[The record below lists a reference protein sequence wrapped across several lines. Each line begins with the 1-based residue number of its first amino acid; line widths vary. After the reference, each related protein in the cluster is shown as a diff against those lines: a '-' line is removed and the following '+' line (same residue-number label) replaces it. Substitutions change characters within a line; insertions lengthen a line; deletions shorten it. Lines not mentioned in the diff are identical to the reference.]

1 MYSDE
6 NPRTNTM
13 KRTILF
19 ITSLVLIT
27 SVSFSQSKVNINN
40 LVQYG
45 DKMFEENDDK
55 PYTGMVF
62 DLYKSNGNKKLEG
75 RYKDGLRNGKWSWWN
90 ENGKKKSLGSYL
102 NGDGTDKG
110 DTGISRNGRD
120 GLWSWWYVN
129 GKI

>member
-19 ITSLVLIT
+19 ITSLLLIT
-27 SVSFSQSKVNINN
+27 SVSLSQSKVNINN

-55 PYTGMVF
+55 PYTGIVF

-90 ENGKKKSLGSYL
+90 EDN
-102 NGDGTDKG
+102 
-110 DTGISRNGRD
+110 
-120 GLWSWWYVN
+120 
-129 GKI
+129 